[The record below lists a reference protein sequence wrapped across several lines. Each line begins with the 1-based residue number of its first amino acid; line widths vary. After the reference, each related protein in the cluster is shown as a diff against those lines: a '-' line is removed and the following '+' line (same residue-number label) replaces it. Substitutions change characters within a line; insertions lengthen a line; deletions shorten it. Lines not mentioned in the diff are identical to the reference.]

1 MWFSARGRLAKLSVL
16 QVCKRAQRGCTSA
29 SDSDLVPERKGLL
42 RLFDRKR
49 LDGTVNSYGTPVTVF
64 FNETEWKWAGFEL
77 RG

>member
-1 MWFSARGRLAKLSVL
+1 VHLILIWFQSGRDK
-16 QVCKRAQRGCTSA
+16 
-29 SDSDLVPERKGLL
+29 EGLL